1 MRAPLLTV
9 DVIIRLSE
17 DTLVLVRR
25 GKPPYEGSWAIPG
38 GFVEYGETVEE
49 AARREAL
56 EETGLEVELEG
67 LLGVYSDP
75 SRDPRGHTVSI
86 CFTAVASGR
95 PVGGS
100 DAAEARV
107 FHIEDIPYDNLA
119 FDHSRILDDFIKSI
133 RNQDGVN

>member
-1 MRAPLLTV
+1 MRTPLLTV

-49 AARREAL
+49 AAIREAL

-86 CFTAVASGR
+86 CFTGVASGI
-95 PVGGS
+95 PTGGS

-107 FHIEDIPYDNLA
+107 FHIDDIPYDNLA
-119 FDHSRILDDFIKSI
+119 FDHSRILDDFIESI
-133 RNQDGVN
+133 RNQKTAN

>member
-1 MRAPLLTV
+1 MRTPLLTV

-86 CFTAVASGR
+86 CFIAAASGR

-107 FHIEDIPYDNLA
+107 FHIEDIPRDNLA

-133 RNQDGVN
+133 RNQNGVN